1 MDIEEYEFLMILE
14 LIIIIRDLIQKKNIK
29 KLQGLYDDYLNQYP
43 DIELIMDNIDD
54 EYPGF
59 TQRVREE
66 FKSLKIPQC
75 TEIDPQQ

>member
-1 MDIEEYEFLMILE
+1 MDELEEYEFLMILE

-43 DIELIMDNIDD
+43 DIENILNNIDD

-59 TQRVREE
+59 TQHVREE
-66 FKSLKIPQC
+66 YHNLK
-75 TEIDPQQ
+75 